1 MKKLLM
7 KVAIMGSMVMA
18 GFTMTGCTDF
28 ERGFVS
34 GAAVGVG
41 TTIAAHES
49 RGTRTRRG
57 RSYYNRGYNN
67 GCSSARGRWYKSSYN
82 WRNFASY
89 RNGWRA
95 GYRRCR

>member
-1 MKKLLM
+1 MKKVLI
-7 KVAIMGSMVMA
+7 KVAVITSMVLA
-18 GFTMTGCTDF
+18 GFSMTGCTDF
-28 ERGFVS
+28 ERGFVG

-41 TTIAAHES
+41 TAVVANES
-49 RGTRTRRG
+49 RRPSYS

-67 GCSSARGRWYKSSYN
+67 GCSSARGRWYKSSYY